1 MSSAASCEMGDRI
14 MFKVEAK
21 KTSQGNYNVQSTC
34 TKGHTSFKKDGDRSS
49 AYKCPYCGHDVP

>member
-1 MSSAASCEMGDRI
+1 

-21 KTSQGNYNVQSTC
+21 KTSQGNYNIQSTC
-34 TKGHTSFKKDGDRSS
+34 AKGHTSYKKDGDRSS